1 MSFLALIAAV
11 LLETV
16 LPTGFFDRMK
26 SRVHAISAGME
37 INLAALGASRFT
49 WLQWW
54 VPVLI
59 WIALVFFLYKLLAS
73 IAVPLA
79 GALSVFILLYSL
91 RFKHFTVI
99 FTNLQL
105 FLNQGDIFRA
115 KELYLNWM
123 AQYDHSEQH
132 IHTTE
137 ELIVLAVGSGSERA
151 LREYFS
157 LVFWFLALPG
167 PVGLVLYILVLWS
180 VSREREH
187 LIQQELVAAHL
198 SMADL
203 WRAGRLHALLS
214 PRFILYIL
222 EWLPTR
228 LLALTIAVLSQF
240 DDAVLAWKQTRQHS
254 FFSNRAPLVS
264 VFLSAVGLLAFQ
276 QEESSTRVFRDGLVN
291 ALSAFRR
298 ILFRSMVVWLSLALV
313 LEMVGVF
320 PSFL

>member
-1 MSFLALIAAV
+1 
-11 LLETV
+11 
-16 LPTGFFDRMK
+16 
-26 SRVHAISAGME
+26 
-37 INLAALGASRFT
+37 
-49 WLQWW
+49 

-214 PRFILYIL
+214 PRFVLYIL